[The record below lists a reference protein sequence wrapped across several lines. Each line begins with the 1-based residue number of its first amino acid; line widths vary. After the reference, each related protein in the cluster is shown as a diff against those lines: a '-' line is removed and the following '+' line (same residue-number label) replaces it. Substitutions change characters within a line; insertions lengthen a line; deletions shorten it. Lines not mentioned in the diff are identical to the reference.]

1 MQDALAL
8 VELVAKAATAYQ
20 RPDLARR
27 LSATHTRLSDPAV
40 HVLVVGE
47 FKQGKSS
54 LINALVGAPVCPV
67 DDDVATAVPT
77 AVRHADVPYA
87 RVRYAG
93 ESEGVEG
100 EVVDIA
106 VEDVASYVT
115 ESANPDNREHLKLVE
130 VGLPRRV
137 LATGVVL
144 VDTPGVGGLGSAH
157 AATTLAALPM
167 ADALLFVSDASQ
179 EYSGPELDF
188 LRQAR
193 ELCPDVACVMT
204 KIDFYPAWRKVA
216 ELNRGHLDRV
226 GVRAPIL
233 PVSSTLRND
242 ALAAGDQELN
252 QESGFPALVTH
263 LRDEVA
269 RQSSVGVVGAA
280 VADMRWAVTQLR
292 SQFEGELAALAD
304 PTRAQAVMVRL
315 EDAKA
320 QAERLRG
327 QASRWQQVLVDGV
340 GDLTSDL
347 DHDLRDRLRQVV
359 KEAEE
364 ALDISDPAE
373 TWDEFEPWLYRRT
386 AQDVA
391 HHYALM
397 SRRGRELA
405 AAVAEV
411 FALDGH
417 EVNLVLQAGSPTDTL
432 GGSSTLSAVELK
444 SAGVVQQALTV
455 MRGTYGGVLM
465 FSMMP
470 SMLLGLALPL
480 APIAAIGM
488 FLGRKTLSEERER
501 QLGQRRSQAKA
512 AVRKYIDDVS
522 FAVSKES
529 RDNLR
534 LVHRQLRDHFTAQA
548 DELHRSAAAA
558 QLAAQEAM
566 AEDGAT
572 QAKRQRDVE
581 AELQRL
587 AGLSARVEALAGQQ

>member
-1 MQDALAL
+1 VQDALAL
-8 VELVAKAATAYQ
+8 VDLVAKAATAYD
-20 RPDLARR
+20 RLDLARR
-27 LSATHTRLSDPAV
+27 LSATRQRLSDPAV

-77 AVRHADVPYA
+77 AVRWADVPYA
-87 RVRYAG
+87 RVRYQG
-93 ESEGVEG
+93 ETDDIEGDVVE
-100 EVVDIA
+100 IA
-106 VEDVASYVT
+106 VEEVASYVT
-115 ESANPDNREHLKLVE
+115 ESANPDNRERLRLVE

-193 ELCPDVACVMT
+193 ELCPEVACVLT
-204 KIDFYPAWRKVA
+204 KTDFYPSWRKVA
-216 ELNRGHLDRV
+216 ELDRGHLDRV
-226 GVRAPIL
+226 GVQATML

-242 ALAAGDQELN
+242 ALAAGDQDLN
-252 QESGFPALVTH
+252 QESGFPALVSH

-269 RQSSVGVVGAA
+269 RQSSLGVVGAA
-280 VADMRWAVTQLR
+280 VADMRWAVMQLR

-304 PTRAQAVMVRL
+304 PARAQAVMLRL

-320 QAERLRG
+320 QAERLRS

-347 DHDLRDRLRQVV
+347 DHDLRERIRQVV
-359 KEAEE
+359 KEAED

-386 AQDVA
+386 AEDVA

-397 SRRGRELA
+397 NRRGRELA
-405 AAVAEV
+405 TEVAEV
-411 FALDGH
+411 FALDGQ
-417 EVNLVLQAGSPTDTL
+417 EVNLVLQGGLPSDPL
-432 GGSSTLSAVELK
+432 GGSS
-444 SAGVVQQALTV
+444 
-455 MRGTYGGVLM
+455 
-465 FSMMP
+465 P
-470 SMLLGLALPL
+470 
-480 APIAAIGM
+480 
-488 FLGRKTLSEERER
+488 
-501 QLGQRRSQAKA
+501 
-512 AVRKYIDDVS
+512 
-522 FAVSKES
+522 
-529 RDNLR
+529 
-534 LVHRQLRDHFTAQA
+534 
-548 DELHRSAAAA
+548 
-558 QLAAQEAM
+558 
-566 AEDGAT
+566 
-572 QAKRQRDVE
+572 
-581 AELQRL
+581 
-587 AGLSARVEALAGQQ
+587 